1 MKLGSL
7 KIFTFF
13 LDFWRALHDQYTF
26 VNDQAATN
34 ATPFGDLDSTF
45 LIANAGGIFNILS
58 VYATDKIETVPL
70 INLEELSPT
79 FEEEKDELEQFDE
92 SNINLNNTEGA
103 TEEIKKKENKNIF
116 INIKALNKITAKT
129 SSIKLSIGEKK
140 FFGPL
145 EIKAL
150 KCQLSESNDLTD
162 TVAYLQ
168 VRDLSMKDNN
178 QVFLFN
184 GWTFASSPT
193 LQSIDH
199 PVYDLWIISCEN
211 I

>member
-1 MKLGSL
+1 MKLG
-7 KIFTFF
+7 KFKTFIFIFVFIFF
-13 LDFWRALHDQYTF
+13 GTL
-26 VNDQAATN
+26 
-34 ATPFGDLDSTF
+34 S
-45 LIANAGGIFNILS
+45 IF
-58 VYATDKIETVPL
+58 AEDKIESVPL

-79 FEEEKDELEQFDE
+79 FEEEKFELENFEEKDSNFNSVADTSE
-92 SNINLNNTEGA
+92 SDIS
-103 TEEIKKKENKNIF
+103 KKNKKIY
-116 INIKALNKITAKT
+116 INIRALYKITAKI
-129 SSIKLSIGEKK
+129 SEIRLAIGEKK

-150 KCQLSESNDLTD
+150 KCEISDRNNFID

-168 VRDLSMKDNN
+168 VKDLSSKDNN

-199 PVYDLWIISCEN
+199 PIYDLWIISCEN
-211 I
+211 A

>member
-1 MKLGSL
+1 MKLGNF
-7 KIFTFF
+7 KNFIFF
-13 LDFWRALHDQYTF
+13 LVFLL
-26 VNDQAATN
+26 VN
-34 ATPFGDLDSTF
+34 S
-45 LIANAGGIFNILS
+45 LS
-58 VYATDKIETVPL
+58 VFAADKIESVPL

-79 FEEEKDELEQFDE
+79 FEEDKDELEKIE
-92 SNINLNNTEGA
+92 KKNVNLNNIEDILEKSNTE
-103 TEEIKKKENKNIF
+103 KDNKIY
-116 INIKALNKITAKT
+116 INLKALDKITAKT
-129 SSIKLSIGEKK
+129 SAIRLAVGEKE

-150 KCQLSESNDLTD
+150 KCQLSENKDSTD

-168 VRDLSMKDNN
+168 VKDLSAKDNN

-199 PVYDLWIISCEN
+199 PIFDLWIIGCEN

>member
-1 MKLGSL
+1 MKPGNL
-7 KIFTFF
+7 KIFVFLSTLFF
-13 LDFWRALHDQYTF
+13 ANNLSIF
-26 VNDQAATN
+26 AA
-34 ATPFGDLDSTF
+34 
-45 LIANAGGIFNILS
+45 
-58 VYATDKIETVPL
+58 DKIETVPL

-79 FEEEKDELEQFDE
+79 FEEDKDALETIEDQ
-92 SNINLNNTEGA
+92 NTNLDNTAKISE
-103 TEEIKKKENKNIF
+103 ENKTQKNDKVY
-116 INIKALNKITAKT
+116 INIKALDKITAKT
-129 SSIKLSIGEKK
+129 SAIRLAIGDTE
-140 FFGPL
+140 FFGAL

-150 KCQLSESNDLTD
+150 KCQLSEKNDSTD

-168 VRDLSMKDNN
+168 VKDLSAKDNN

-199 PVYDLWIISCEN
+199 PIYDLWITSCEN

>member
-1 MKLGSL
+1 MKLGKF
-7 KIFTFF
+7 KIFIFAF
-13 LDFWRALHDQYTF
+13 ILLI
-26 VNDQAATN
+26 VNT
-34 ATPFGDLDSTF
+34 
-45 LIANAGGIFNILS
+45 LS
-58 VYATDKIETVPL
+58 VFSADKIESVPL

-79 FEEEKDELEQFDE
+79 FEEDKDELEKIDKD
-92 SNINLNNTEGA
+92 INLNENET
-103 TEEIKKKENKNIF
+103 TIKKSKIQKNRKIY
-116 INIKALNKITAKT
+116 INLKALDKITAKT
-129 SSIKLSIGEKK
+129 SVIRLEIGEKT

-150 KCQLSESNDLTD
+150 KCQLSENNETID

-168 VRDLSMKDNN
+168 VKDLSIKDNN

-199 PVYDLWIISCEN
+199 PVYDLWVTSCEN

>member
-1 MKLGSL
+1 MKLGKFKNFIYIIVFLYINTLS
-7 KIFTFF
+7 IF
-13 LDFWRALHDQYTF
+13 
-26 VNDQAATN
+26 AA
-34 ATPFGDLDSTF
+34 
-45 LIANAGGIFNILS
+45 
-58 VYATDKIETVPL
+58 DKIESVPL

-79 FEEEKDELEQFDE
+79 FEEDKDELEKIEKINVNLNYIEDTLE
-92 SNINLNNTEGA
+92 KNNINKNNK
-103 TEEIKKKENKNIF
+103 IY
-116 INIKALNKITAKT
+116 INLKALDKITAKT
-129 SSIKLSIGEKK
+129 SVIRLAVGEKK
-140 FFGPL
+140 FFNDL

-150 KCQLSESNDLTD
+150 KCQLSENNDFTD

-168 VRDLSMKDNN
+168 VKDLSTKDNN

-199 PVYDLWIISCEN
+199 PIYDLWITSCEN

>member
-1 MKLGSL
+1 MKLGNL
-7 KIFTFF
+7 KIIIYVFV
-13 LDFWRALHDQYTF
+13 LLHINTL
-26 VNDQAATN
+26 
-34 ATPFGDLDSTF
+34 P
-45 LIANAGGIFNILS
+45 IFSI
-58 VYATDKIETVPL
+58 DKIESVPL
-70 INLEELSPT
+70 INLEDLSPT
-79 FEEEKDELEQFDE
+79 FEEDKDELEKIDE
-92 SNINLNNTEGA
+92 KNTNLNKIEDIS
-103 TEEIKKKENKNIF
+103 EESKTQKNEKIY
-116 INIKALNKITAKT
+116 INIKALDKITAKT
-129 SSIKLSIGEKK
+129 SSIRLGIGEKK

-150 KCQLSESNDLTD
+150 KCQLSENNDFID

-168 VRDLSMKDNN
+168 VKDLSSKDNN

-199 PVYDLWIISCEN
+199 PIYDLWITSCEN

>member
-1 MKLGSL
+1 MKLGNL
-7 KIFTFF
+7 KIFIIVFAMLNINTLPTF
-13 LDFWRALHDQYTF
+13 
-26 VNDQAATN
+26 
-34 ATPFGDLDSTF
+34 
-45 LIANAGGIFNILS
+45 S
-58 VYATDKIETVPL
+58 VDKIESVPI
-70 INLEELSPT
+70 INLEDLSPT
-79 FEEEKDELEQFDE
+79 FEEDKDELEKIDE
-92 SNINLNNTEGA
+92 KNTNLNKIEDIS
-103 TEEIKKKENKNIF
+103 EESKTQKNEKIY
-116 INIKALNKITAKT
+116 INIKALDKITAKT
-129 SSIKLSIGEKK
+129 SLIRLGIGEKK

-150 KCQLSESNDLTD
+150 KCQLSENNDFID

-168 VRDLSMKDNN
+168 VKDLSAKDNN

-199 PVYDLWIISCEN
+199 PVYDLWITSCEN

>member
-1 MKLGSL
+1 MKLGNF
-7 KIFTFF
+7 KIIIFIFI
-13 LDFWRALHDQYTF
+13 L
-26 VNDQAATN
+26 
-34 ATPFGDLDSTF
+34 F
-45 LIANAGGIFNILS
+45 LISTLS
-58 VYATDKIETVPL
+58 VFSADKIESVPL
-70 INLEELSPT
+70 INLEDLSPT
-79 FEEEKDELEQFDE
+79 FEEDKDELEKIDE
-92 SNINLNNTEGA
+92 KNTNLNKIEDIFEESKTKKNEKIYINL
-103 TEEIKKKENKNIF
+103 
-116 INIKALNKITAKT
+116 KALDKITAKT
-129 SSIKLSIGEKK
+129 TAIRLGVGEKK

-150 KCQLSESNDLTD
+150 KCQLSENNDFID

-168 VRDLSMKDNN
+168 VKDLSSKDNN

-199 PVYDLWIISCEN
+199 PIYDLWITSCEN

>member
-1 MKLGSL
+1 MKLGNL
-7 KIFTFF
+7 KIFIIVFAMLNINTLPTF
-13 LDFWRALHDQYTF
+13 
-26 VNDQAATN
+26 
-34 ATPFGDLDSTF
+34 
-45 LIANAGGIFNILS
+45 S
-58 VYATDKIETVPL
+58 VDKIESVPI
-70 INLEELSPT
+70 INLEDLSPT
-79 FEEEKDELEQFDE
+79 FEEDKDELEKIDE
-92 SNINLNNTEGA
+92 ENTNLNKIEDIS
-103 TEEIKKKENKNIF
+103 EESKTQKNEKIY
-116 INIKALNKITAKT
+116 INIKALDKITAKT
-129 SSIKLSIGEKK
+129 SLIRLGIGEKK

-150 KCQLSESNDLTD
+150 KCQLSENNDFID

-168 VRDLSMKDNN
+168 VKDLSAKDNN

-199 PVYDLWIISCEN
+199 PVYDLWITGCEN

>member
-1 MKLGSL
+1 MKLGNF
-7 KIFTFF
+7 KKFIFLLIF
-13 LDFWRALHDQYTF
+13 ALF
-26 VNDQAATN
+26 A
-34 ATPFGDLDSTF
+34 S
-45 LIANAGGIFNILS
+45 ILS
-58 VYATDKIETVPL
+58 VFAEDKIEFVPL

-79 FEEEKDELEQFDE
+79 FEEDKVELEKIE
-92 SNINLNNTEGA
+92 KKNVNLNNIEKILEKPNT
-103 TEEIKKKENKNIF
+103 KKNEKIS
-116 INIKALNKITAKT
+116 INLKALDKITAKT
-129 SSIKLSIGEKK
+129 SALKLVIGEKK
-140 FFGPL
+140 YFGSL

-150 KCQLSESNDLTD
+150 KCQLSENNDSTD

-168 VRDLSMKDNN
+168 VKDLSTKDNN

-199 PVYDLWIISCEN
+199 PIYDLWIISCEN

>member
-1 MKLGSL
+1 MKLG
-7 KIFTFF
+7 KFKTFIFIFF
-13 LDFWRALHDQYTF
+13 LFS
-26 VNDQAATN
+26 N
-34 ATPFGDLDSTF
+34 
-45 LIANAGGIFNILS
+45 LS
-58 VYATDKIETVPL
+58 VFAEDKIESVPL

-79 FEEEKDELEQFDE
+79 FEEDKVELEKVE
-92 SNINLNNTEGA
+92 ENVSNLNNNQDISKESNS
-103 TEEIKKKENKNIF
+103 KKNNKIY
-116 INIKALNKITAKT
+116 INLKALDKITAKT
-129 SSIKLSIGEKK
+129 STFRLAVGEKK

-150 KCQLSESNDLTD
+150 KCQLSENNDSTD
-162 TVAYLQ
+162 AVAYLQ
-168 VRDLSMKDNN
+168 VKDLSTKDNN

-199 PVYDLWIISCEN
+199 PIYDLWITSCEN